1 MKCRGPEAYIYVMDS
16 QLAIA
21 AIRFGL
27 GRRPGEPMPADPV
40 AWLDSQLAPG
50 LPVPTLPDDVPAS
63 MPDILAAANADNQSQ
78 RAGEGRPNQRRI
90 RTAEADSL
98 VAEAITTPY
107 GFRERL
113 VTFWANHFTV
123 TLNKS
128 PYYIG
133 HMVREAIRPHIAGPF
148 ADMLV
153 AVTRHPAMLAYL
165 DNASSIGPNSR
176 AGKRLSRG
184 LNENLAREILELHTV
199 TPAAG
204 YSQADV
210 TSFAKVLTGWSFGA
224 RGDAQGFLFREGS
237 HEPGAKTVMGRSY
250 PEGVEGGMLALGWLG
265 RHPATYRHLATKL
278 VRHFVAD
285 DPPPP
290 AVARIETVLRETDG
304 DLGAASRA
312 LVRLPEAW
320 SPPLTKLRAPSD
332 YLIAVL
338 RAVEA
343 PPDAGERARNGLS
356 YLGQPLW
363 SARAP
368 NGWADVASEWAAP
381 EAMVR
386 RIEWANG
393 VSGRGAGR
401 DAAALAEAVLGA
413 LCRRETLQ
421 AAARAGSAREALT
434 LVLTSPEFHRR

>member
-1 MKCRGPEAYIYVMDS
+1 MDS
-16 QLAIA
+16 QPVIA

-27 GRRPGEPMPADPV
+27 GRRPGDPV
-40 AWLDSQLAPG
+40 PSDPAAWLDSQLLPDLPAPALPEG
-50 LPVPTLPDDVPAS
+50 LPLTMA
-63 MPDILAAANADNQSQ
+63 DILAAQVADRQSLRAN
-78 RAGEGRPNQRRI
+78 EGRPNLARI
-90 RTAEADSL
+90 RQGEAAALLADS
-98 VAEAITTPY
+98 IGTPY
-107 GFRERL
+107 GYRERL
-113 VTFWANHFTV
+113 VGFWANHFTV
-123 TLNKS
+123 SIGKV
-128 PYYIG
+128 PYVVG
-133 HMVREAIRPHIAGPF
+133 HLVRAAIRPHVAGRF
-148 ADMLV
+148 ADMLA

-165 DNASSIGPNSR
+165 DNATSTGPDSR
-176 AGKRLSRG
+176 MGRRLSRG

-199 TPAAG
+199 SPAAG

-210 TSFAKVLTGWSFGA
+210 TSFAKVLTGWSFGP
-224 RGDAQGFLFREGS
+224 RGDAGGFIFREGA
-237 HEPGAKTVMGRSY
+237 HEPGAKTVMGRSF
-250 PEGVEGGMLALGWLG
+250 PEGLEGGMQALAWLG

-285 DPPPP
+285 DPPPA
-290 AVARIETVLRETDG
+290 AVARIQAVLQDTGG

-320 SPPLTKLRAPSD
+320 SPPLTKLRTPND
-332 YLIAVL
+332 YVIAVL

-343 PPDAGERARNGLS
+343 PPDAGERAQGALR

-363 SARAP
+363 APPAP
-368 NGWADVASEWAAP
+368 NGWPDVGTDWAAP
-381 EAMVR
+381 EGMLR

-393 VSGRGAGR
+393 ISARGSGR
-401 DAAALAEAVLGA
+401 DAADLAEAVLGP